1 MARKGAV
8 VAQVEAASL
17 GEELGIVPGDRIIT
31 INNREIEDLIDYN
44 FQIADQDLEIE
55 LEKASGE
62 VWVLE
67 VEKDWDE
74 DLGISFQDN
83 TFDGIRACKNK
94 CIFCFVDQ
102 MPPDMR
108 QSLYVKDDDYR
119 MSFLHGNFITMS
131 NVAEEELQRI
141 IAMNLS
147 PLYISIH
154 TTNPE
159 LRVRM
164 LKNPKAGEVLD
175 RLRRLVEA
183 GIELH
188 GQIVLVP
195 GVNDSE
201 ELERTLKDLY
211 ELYPGLQSLAVV
223 PVGLTKFRDRLENLR
238 QFSASEAREVTSM
251 IDKFRGLQL
260 EKGENPLFYSADE
273 FYVLSKQEVPALDYY
288 ADFPQTENGVGLVRL
303 FLEEFKEIEG
313 ELPKQIPS
321 LRLTW
326 VTGVSAADYL
336 NQIAKRLVNEIKGL
350 SIEVRTITNHYFGS
364 TVTVSGLV
372 TAKDILDELQN
383 QDLGEYLMLPS
394 VMLKKGEEM
403 FLDGVTLEELTNLL
417 GVETIV
423 LDDNNYGDDFLRFI
437 LRWSNNE

>member
-17 GEELGIVPGDRIIT
+17 GDELGIEPGDRILT

-74 DLGISFQDN
+74 DLGISFRDN

-159 LRVRM
+159 LRVSM

-201 ELERTLKDLY
+201 ELERTLMDLHK
-211 ELYPGLQSLAVV
+211 LYPGLQSLAVV
-223 PVGLTKFRDRLENLR
+223 PVGLTKYRDRLENLR
-238 QFSASEAREVTSM
+238 QFSASEAGEVIRM

-273 FYVLSKQEVPALDYY
+273 FYVLSKQQVPSLDYY
-288 ADFPQTENGVGLVRL
+288 ADFPQTENGVGLIRL

-336 NQIAKRLVNEIKGL
+336 NEIAKRLVNKIKGL

-403 FLDGVTLEELTNLL
+403 FLDGVTLEEFSNLL